1 MLVFLNHCQL
11 GNQMF
16 IYACARSSSK
26 ERNLTYCLSELKDL
40 KYFKLKP
47 SDYSL
52 NKFKYLIFRISNKLL
67 KGYEFRHLQENL
79 KDHSEDIIKEKSNRI
94 WYYGFFQG
102 EKYFF
107 NNKIDIKQCFE
118 IKKNYTKNF
127 KKVYDLEIQKKKY
140 AVVHIRLTDYA
151 NSGREENGGPDMR
164 LPMSYYH
171 DLINKYKKEE
181 IKFVILSDDIEK
193 VKDEFSYLNNVYF
206 SMNSAIIDFQFIL
219 NADICILSC
228 SSFAW
233 WGAWLNRKKN
243 KIINVPKNWLGYKV
257 NREYPINMTPE
268 GWKKINIKQ

>member
-1 MLVFLNHCQL
+1 
-11 GNQMF
+11 MF

-40 KYFKLKP
+40 KYFRLKLSDYFFNKLK
-47 SDYSL
+47 YSF
-52 NKFKYLIFRISNKLL
+52 FKVSNKLY
-67 KGYEFRHLQENL
+67 KFDYRHLQDNL
-79 KDHSEDIIKEKSNRI
+79 IDHSQEIIKEKSRRI
-94 WYYGFFQG
+94 WYYGYFQG
-102 EKYFF
+102 EKYLY
-107 NNKIDIKQCFE
+107 NNVNDIRKCFE

-140 AVVHIRLTDYA
+140 AVIHIRLTDYA

-171 DLINKYKKEE
+171 SLINKYKKEE

-206 SMNSAIIDFQFIL
+206 STNSAIIDFQFIL

-233 WGAWLNRKKN
+233 WGAWLNKKEK
-243 KIINVPKNWLGYKV
+243 KIIYVPKNWLGYKV
-257 NREYPINMTPE
+257 NREYPVNMIPDN
-268 GWKKINIKQ
+268 WNKVNIEQ